1 MPALE
6 YSCFLISIFVFNRK
20 KHQQQE
26 SAIKM
31 VFIGGYINRKNVDEQ
46 GGVVRRIEF
55 KCKLCFYVGVCL
67 FVVNKDSL
75 HEIQCL
81 KLWFDN

>member
-1 MPALE
+1 MFQSA
-6 YSCFLISIFVFNRK
+6 SFRIFLFNFYICVQQK

-46 GGVVRRIEF
+46 GGVV
-55 KCKLCFYVGVCL
+55 KGLNSNVNCVYMWVCVCML
-67 FVVNKDSL
+67 NFIGIL
-75 HEIQCL
+75 GYRG
-81 KLWFDN
+81 